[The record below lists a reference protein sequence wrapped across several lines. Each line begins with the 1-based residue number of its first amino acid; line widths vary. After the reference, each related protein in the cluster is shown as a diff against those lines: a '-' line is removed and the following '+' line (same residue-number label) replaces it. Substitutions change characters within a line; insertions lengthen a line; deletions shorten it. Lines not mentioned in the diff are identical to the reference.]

1 MYEHAQRHANDH
13 GNDHVHA
20 RPNDHSDG
28 ERGNR
33 TDEHAGQII
42 SDCENHRR
50 LLISSIS
57 DALSCEFLCADGLL
71 RLSLIYDSNDYC
83 TMTLVLRVTHVA
95 RRRRTGVDWVAR
107 GTALFDMLRI
117 SAEPRCR
124 EASLFV
130 PVWPERKC
138 DAG

>member
-33 TDEHAGQII
+33 TDEHPGQII

-71 RLSLIYDSNDYC
+71 RLALSYDSTDHC
-83 TMTLVLRVTHVA
+83 TMTLALRATHLA
-95 RRRRTGVDWVAR
+95 PRRRTRLERVPRVPAVC
-107 GTALFDMLRI
+107 DMLR
-117 SAEPRCR
+117 
-124 EASLFV
+124 
-130 PVWPERKC
+130 
-138 DAG
+138 

>member
-1 MYEHAQRHANDH
+1 MDEHAQRHANDH

-57 DALSCEFLCADGLL
+57 DALSCELLHTDGLL
-71 RLSLIYDSNDYC
+71 RLSLIWDSNDYC
-83 TMTLVLRVTHVA
+83 TLTFAMREVPCCAPSPH
-95 RRRRTGVDWVAR
+95 WV
-107 GTALFDMLRI
+107 
-117 SAEPRCR
+117 
-124 EASLFV
+124 
-130 PVWPERKC
+130 
-138 DAG
+138 